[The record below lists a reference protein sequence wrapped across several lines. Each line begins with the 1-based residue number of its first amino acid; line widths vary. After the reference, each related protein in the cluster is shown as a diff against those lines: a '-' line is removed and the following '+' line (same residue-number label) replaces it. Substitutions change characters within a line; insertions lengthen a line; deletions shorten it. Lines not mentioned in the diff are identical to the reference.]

1 MVKKPSKK
9 TRPAKSSQSKPAPS
23 SSAAASAAAAAPSP
37 TATQLDTKHQQHL
50 LTIFSEAFATAL
62 ASETFPGLLQEI
74 KQALF
79 HRDFAAAFGRED
91 YLEAYAARWAPT
103 RALGY
108 AAVLKGLEGYL
119 AEVVAGEDAT
129 VEPEAEE
136 VTGEPGDDKVKEEVD
151 VAAPIRRR
159 QIKMVSIGGCAS
171 EQVAFASYLSQTS
184 LSGQLTLVDS
194 APWSH
199 VTCLI
204 QEHITTPPRLSRYTS
219 AALKASSKALVESSQ
234 LSLSFTQ
241 QDVLQLERGKL
252 AELLGAEPLV
262 VTILFTLNELYT
274 NGGIGKTTKFL
285 ANLGQALP
293 DRSLLLILDSPGS
306 YSEAAVGKENMKKRY
321 PMQWLLD
328 HTLIGT
334 DGSGYRWEKL
344 ESHDSVWFRLPEG
357 LSYPM
362 QLENMRYQMHLYR
375 IEKASPDTKDAE

>member
-1 MVKKPSKK
+1 MVKRPSKK
-9 TRPAKSSQSKPAPS
+9 TRPAKSSKPKPASSSSATAAPS
-23 SSAAASAAAAAPSP
+23 S
-37 TATQLDTKHQQHL
+37 TTTTTQLDTKHQQHL

-62 ASETFPGLLQEI
+62 ASETFPALLQEI

-108 AAVLKGLEGYL
+108 AAVLKALEGYL
-119 AEVVAGEDAT
+119 AEVVPGEDAT
-129 VEPEAEE
+129 LVQEAEE
-136 VTGEPGDDKVKEEVD
+136 ITGEVGDDGVRVEVG
-151 VAAPIRRR
+151 VAVPILRK
-159 QIKMVSIGGCAS
+159 QIKMISIGGCAS

-199 VTCLI
+199 VTSLI
-204 QEHITTPPRLSRYTS
+204 QEHITTPPQLSRYTS
-219 AALKASSKALVESSQ
+219 AALKASSRALVESSQ
-234 LSLSFTQ
+234 LSLSFIQ
-241 QDVLQLERGKL
+241 QDVLQLEKEKL
-252 AELLGAEPLV
+252 AELLGTQPLV

-293 DRSLLLILDSPGS
+293 GRSLLLVLDSPGS
-306 YSEAAVGKENMKKRY
+306 YSEAAVGKEKKRY

-344 ESHDSVWFRLPEG
+344 ESHDSIWFRLPEG

-375 IEKASPDTKDAE
+375 IEKASPEMKDAE